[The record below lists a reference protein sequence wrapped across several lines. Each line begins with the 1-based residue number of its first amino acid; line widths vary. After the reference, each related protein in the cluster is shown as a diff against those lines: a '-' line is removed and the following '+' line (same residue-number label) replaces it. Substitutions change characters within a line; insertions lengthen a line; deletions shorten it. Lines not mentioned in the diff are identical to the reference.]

1 MLSVIISGY
10 TRSKRGASMKK
21 KNHQLYLII
30 GVVLMV
36 ILIINGQPAEDPDDN
51 YLHAYELQ
59 YGVDV
64 VAQNRAYFSLESG
77 SDVVETIFNFPRQLW
92 QMLRNPTEEQMRF
105 FLRDGFAFDG
115 NEHAT
120 LDARSSER
128 IGQRRDEEDEIY
140 MLTWQPAEGFVRQ
153 SQLQHE
159 QGSTVPRATYIN
171 SDEPLVYIFNSHP
184 QEMIGSTFADLRIGE
199 MNVVE
204 LSHMMATIFEEHGIP
219 SLVEDRDV
227 RDVLRANSWNFAAS
241 YRASR
246 IFIEERI
253 HQHPT
258 LQFFFDLHR
267 DGIAHDIAR
276 IDINGRPYARILF
289 VIGVDNPVGY
299 AQNYQM
305 ARKLHNML
313 EEVRP
318 GISRG
323 IFISGGVGRNG
334 IYNQDIASSL
344 QLIEIGTV
352 ETTLEEAMNA
362 MEILADVLATY
373 ILLEVGNQRS
383 D

>member
-1 MLSVIISGY
+1 MNVYNRYG
-10 TRSKRGASMKK
+10 GAKMKK

-30 GVVLMV
+30 GIVMMV
-36 ILIINGQPAEDPDDN
+36 ILIINGRTTEEEPEPAN
-51 YLHAYELQ
+51 HYLYAYELQ
-59 YGVDV
+59 YGVEV
-64 VAQNRAYFSLESG
+64 VAHNRAYFSLETG
-77 SDVVETIFNFPRQLW
+77 RDVIDTIFNFPRHLW
-92 QMLRNPTEEQMRF
+92 NMIFHPTESQMRF
-105 FLRDGFAFDG
+105 FLRDGFAFSGGLRENQAD
-115 NEHAT
+115 EAQVP
-120 LDARSSER
+120 ER
-128 IGQRRDEEDEIY
+128 IGQRRDETDEIY

-159 QGSTVPRATYIN
+159 QGEGTIPSATYIN

-184 QEMIGSTFADLRIGE
+184 QEMIGSNFADLRVGE
-199 MNVVE
+199 MNIVE
-204 LSHMMATIFEEHGIP
+204 LSHIMANIFEEYGIP
-219 SLVEDRDV
+219 LVEDRDV
-227 RDVLRANSWNFAAS
+227 RDTLRANNWNFAAS

-276 IDINGRPYARILF
+276 IDIDGRPYARILF

-299 AQNYQM
+299 TENYQM

-313 EEVRP
+313 EEQRP

-323 IFISGGVGRNG
+323 VFISGGRGRNG

-352 ETTLEEAMNA
+352 ETTIEEAMNT

-373 ILLEVGNQRS
+373 ILTYV
-383 D
+383 DY

>member
-1 MLSVIISGY
+1 
-10 TRSKRGASMKK
+10 MKK
-21 KNHQLYLII
+21 KSHQFYLII
-30 GVVLMV
+30 GIVIMV
-36 ILIINGQPAEDPDDN
+36 ILIINGRTTVEESADN
-51 YLHAYELQ
+51 YLYAYELQ
-59 YGVDV
+59 YGAEV
-64 VAQNRAYFSLESG
+64 VAQNRAYFSLETG
-77 SDVVETIFNFPRQLW
+77 RDVVDTIFNFPRHLW
-92 QMLRNPTEEQMRF
+92 NMIFNPTESQMRF
-105 FLRDGFAFDG
+105 FLRDGFAFSG
-115 NEHAT
+115 NLHENQE
-120 LDARSSER
+120 DEVQVPER
-128 IGQRRDEEDEIY
+128 IGQRRDETDEIY

-159 QGSTVPRATYIN
+159 QGEGTVPRATYIN

-199 MNVVE
+199 MNIVE
-204 LSHMMATIFEEHGIP
+204 LSHIMANIFEEYGIP

-227 RDVLRANSWNFAAS
+227 RDILRANNWNFASS

-253 HQHPT
+253 HQYPT

-276 IDINGRPYARILF
+276 IDIDGRPYARILF

-299 AQNYQM
+299 DENYRM

-313 EEVRP
+313 EEQRP

-323 IFISGGVGRNG
+323 VFISGGVGRNG

-352 ETTLEEAMNA
+352 ETTIEEAMNT

-373 ILLEVGNQRS
+373 ILTYVE
-383 D
+383 

>member
-1 MLSVIISGY
+1 MNVY
-10 TRSKRGASMKK
+10 NRCKWGANMKK
-21 KNHQLYLII
+21 KSHQFYLII
-30 GVVLMV
+30 GIVIMV
-36 ILIINGQPAEDPDDN
+36 ILIINGRTTVEESADN
-51 YLHAYELQ
+51 YLYAYELQ
-59 YGVDV
+59 YGAEV
-64 VAQNRAYFSLESG
+64 VAQNRAYFSLETG
-77 SDVVETIFNFPRQLW
+77 RDVVDTIFNFPRHLW
-92 QMLRNPTEEQMRF
+92 NMIFNPTESQMRF
-105 FLRDGFAFDG
+105 FLRDGFAFSG
-115 NEHAT
+115 NLHENQE
-120 LDARSSER
+120 DEVQVPER
-128 IGQRRDEEDEIY
+128 IGQRRDETDEIY

-159 QGSTVPRATYIN
+159 QGEGTVPRATYIN

-199 MNVVE
+199 MNIVE
-204 LSHMMATIFEEHGIP
+204 LSHIMANIFEEYGIP

-227 RDVLRANSWNFAAS
+227 RDILRANNWNFASS

-253 HQHPT
+253 HQYPT

-276 IDINGRPYARILF
+276 IDIDGRPYARILF

-299 AQNYQM
+299 DENYRM

-313 EEVRP
+313 EEQRP

-323 IFISGGVGRNG
+323 VFISGGVGRNG

-352 ETTLEEAMNA
+352 ETTIEEAMNT

-373 ILLEVGNQRS
+373 ILTYVE
-383 D
+383 